1 MSKLVDIKN
10 GEQEKAFEL
19 HSDDQ
24 ALYLSVKC
32 SDNKKGHRFVDI
44 KVSDAIYQIAK
55 AATPEEWMGVC
66 NQLYSMG

>member
-1 MSKLVDIKN
+1 MGKLVDIKN

-19 HSDDQ
+19 HSDDK

-55 AATPEEWMGVC
+55 AASAEEWLGVC
-66 NQLYSMG
+66 TQLQAMG

>member
-1 MSKLVDIKN
+1 MGKLVDIKN

-19 HSDDQ
+19 HSDDE

-32 SDNKKGHRFVDI
+32 SDKKKGHRFVDI

-55 AATPEEWMGVC
+55 AASSEEWLGVC
-66 NQLYSMG
+66 TQLQTMG